1 MMSTSS
7 LLRNQAIQAV
17 KDTNWQQ
24 AVLINQDILAKF
36 PKDLEAMNRLGL
48 AYLKLGKI
56 KEAKKIFKQVLIID
70 RSNIIA
76 NKHLVRIKNK
86 EETTDI
92 VFNDQADFIE
102 EPGKSKIISLHRLT
116 SREQLT
122 KLKVGQ
128 ACFLQAKK
136 RYISV
141 IDDNNHKHIGA
152 LPEDISFR
160 LSKLISRGNQYA
172 CVIYKVD
179 DKQCCVQIKETS
191 RSKKNA
197 QIQSF
202 PNRNLNLQFNLGD
215 EVALLD
221 EDVPLEIISTDDDD
235 GSEDGG
241 EKKLKIAMES
251 LAKKSV

>member
-17 KDTNWQQ
+17 KDADWQQ
-24 AVLINQDILAKF
+24 AALVNQDILEKF

-48 AYLKLGKI
+48 AYLKLGKA
-56 KEAKKIFKQVLIID
+56 KEAKKVFKQVLTID

-76 NKHLVRIKNK
+76 NKHLARIRNK
-86 EETTDI
+86 ETATDI

-116 SREQLT
+116 SREQLAR
-122 KLKVGQ
+122 LKVGQ
-128 ACFLQAKK
+128 ACFLQTKK

-141 IDDNNHKHIGA
+141 MDEDHKHIGA

-179 DKQCCVQIKETS
+179 DKQCCVQIKETA

-202 PNRNLNLQFNLGD
+202 PNKNLNLQFNLGD

-221 EDVPLEIISTDDDD
+221 EDVPLEILSTDDDD